1 MKYLIY
7 AAPLYLAIIILTYFN
22 LLPGSTLLYG
32 IISIVVAFSLAA
44 MKTEG
49 KFRLHNAWIF
59 LAFLLILTTR
69 VITYIN
75 NTIPLGY
82 DTGTYKYAI
91 EHPFDR
97 EMQIAVERGFGFPL
111 AFLDLFLPIS
121 FILTY
126 LLIGFELVLGF
137 AVYKTVKEYFNK
149 NIAIL
154 SLLVFSLSFV
164 QLRVF
169 TFMYYK
175 NIIALSLLLFSFYF
189 LKKNKQIPFILTA
202 SWLGSMHRPTFLLFG
217 LSYLTY
223 TIINYKVDLKK
234 NIINGIIIIALT
246 LFSYI
251 GIIKDS
257 LFPFLESAVG
267 LEIGAGTFIGIL
279 EYQSL
284 FLILLPFLFLGVYA
298 SIRNKSINILF
309 IWFIFNLIFVSF
321 KLIFFNRYI
330 IHLDMIMLI
339 LAAIG
344 VYLAIKK
351 SKAIGTV
358 SLAMIVLFSSYIL
371 IAYALNEKPLVSQA
385 KLDEIQTLQNTEGMV
400 MSTHKHDSPWLLGY
414 SGRPTIAPGLYSYS
428 KWSLAEWSI
437 FWNSGNFTEVKPLLD
452 MYEKPISI
460 YAHPVTN
467 REKFNNDCFRHPTQN
482 IYTYIC

>member
-1 MKYLIY
+1 MGWGWGL
-7 AAPLYLAIIILTYFN
+7 PL
-22 LLPGSTLLYG
+22 
-32 IISIVVAFSLAA
+32 
-44 MKTEG
+44 
-49 KFRLHNAWIF
+49 
-59 LAFLLILTTR
+59 
-69 VITYIN
+69 
-75 NTIPLGY
+75 
-82 DTGTYKYAI
+82 
-91 EHPFDR
+91 
-97 EMQIAVERGFGFPL
+97 
-111 AFLDLFLPIS
+111 
-121 FILTY
+121 
-126 LLIGFELVLGF
+126 
-137 AVYKTVKEYFNK
+137 
-149 NIAIL
+149 
-154 SLLVFSLSFV
+154 
-164 QLRVF
+164 
-169 TFMYYK
+169 
-175 NIIALSLLLFSFYF
+175 
-189 LKKNKQIPFILTA
+189 
-202 SWLGSMHRPTFLLFG
+202 
-217 LSYLTY
+217 
-223 TIINYKVDLKK
+223 
-234 NIINGIIIIALT
+234 
-246 LFSYI
+246 
-251 GIIKDS
+251 
-257 LFPFLESAVG
+257 LEV
-267 LEIGAGTFIGIL
+267 
-279 EYQSL
+279 
-284 FLILLPFLFLGVYA
+284 LLPFLFLGVYA